1 MILIVRSRTGRL
13 RGPVRKRPRARFWAL
28 DQAPQVSVF
37 TRSPDGCCGFEGV
50 ASRHNTPAAG
60 KPIFDRRH
68 GAECSFMS
76 YSTVTDLARLR
87 GLSTS

>member
-1 MILIVRSRTGRL
+1 MILIVRSRAGHL

-37 TRSPDGCCGFEGV
+37 TRSPDGRCGFKGV

-60 KPIFDRRH
+60 KPILIAAIEGNTLLWVIRR
-68 GAECSFMS
+68 
-76 YSTVTDLARLR
+76 
-87 GLSTS
+87 